1 MLSQKQLLKKN
12 ALDVL
17 FLFLYCKNTH
27 KKGNTGI

>member
-17 FLFLYCKNTH
+17 FLFLYCK